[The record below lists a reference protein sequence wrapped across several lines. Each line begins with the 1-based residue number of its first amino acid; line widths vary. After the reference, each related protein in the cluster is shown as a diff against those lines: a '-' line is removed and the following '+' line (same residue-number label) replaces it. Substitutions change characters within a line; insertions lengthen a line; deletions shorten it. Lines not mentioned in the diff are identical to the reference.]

1 MLAKTFYLN
10 ILWICPALQL
20 MAYSLRM
27 VYFLHHENDSLQW
40 MSFALKNNMVVTT
53 DTPNMMWFEWN
64 AEFVTQTPPTS

>member
-1 MLAKTFYLN
+1 
-10 ILWICPALQL
+10 

-53 DTPNMMWFEWN
+53 DTPNMMWFE
-64 AEFVTQTPPTS
+64 